1 MFGAGADKIGKIV
14 GKGKQA
20 GLTLIDKFLKS
31 IPALNKLRQEV
42 YQTARSGKLKGLDG
56 RILYPRSTHSAL
68 NTLIQGAGAVVCKQ
82 WLVEMIKSVSKEKL
96 DVKLVASIH
105 DEYQFEVSNEDV
117 ERFCQITKESIQ
129 TTEKVLNLKC
139 PLDNEY
145 NVGLTW
151 AETH

>member
-1 MFGAGADKIGKIV
+1 M
-14 GKGKQA
+14 
-20 GLTLIDKFLKS
+20 
-31 IPALNKLRQEV
+31 
-42 YQTARSGKLKGLDG
+42 
-56 RILYPRSTHSAL
+56 
-68 NTLIQGAGAVVCKQ
+68 CKQ

-129 TTEKVLNLKC
+129 TTEQVLNLKC